1 MTTLLDDS
9 VNLNGAGERASLP
22 SLLGELTGQLVS
34 LGRQEIRL
42 AKAELSA
49 NAKAG
54 LRDGAGMMAGAVIIH
69 AGLLALCAALAAGL
83 ALVMPLWASL
93 LTVGVILILGGG
105 LAFQLGMSKMKEDV
119 QLEHLPKSLER
130 NVEFLKEKISS

>member
-9 VNLNGAGERASLP
+9 VKLNGAGDRASLP
-22 SLLGELTGQLVS
+22 SLIGELTGQLVS

-54 LRDGAGMMAGAVIIH
+54 LRDGVGIMAGAVVVH

-83 ALVMPLWASL
+83 AMVMPLWASL
-93 LTVGVILILGGG
+93 LSVGVVLILVGA
-105 LAFQLGMSKMKEDV
+105 LTLKAGMSKMKEDV

-130 NVEFLKEKISS
+130 NVEFLKEKVSS